1 MDFKNYFCPVC
12 NNKFTEDDD
21 VVVCPECGT
30 PHHRDCYFSN
40 GGCFNSDK
48 HNSDENISETYTD
61 AAAKEKKILP
71 EITVEFDDDK
81 YKERNE
87 FFKNAADSAPSQTPI
102 IGGKHGYLFEIAVG
116 KNQRYYIPRFMLM
129 DKFKKGLNWNFC
141 AFLCPFAW
149 SLYRK
154 MYKLSVLVLAVY
166 ILVFGSMGYYI
177 MNDQEFIKANE
188 VCMQENPEYFTDI
201 SAYLS
206 GNGDY
211 SLTPAQQQLIKEM
224 ENLDIPQAVVIISSV
239 LPFAIR
245 ILMGLFST
253 KLYYDKLRKNI
264 EKAEN
269 KGLFGDELKNY
280 LHRKYGTLPLFL
292 VGIIGLF
299 EIMSVYR

>member
-12 NNKFTEDDD
+12 NNKFTESDD

-40 GGCFNSDK
+40 GGCFNSNK

-61 AAAKEKKILP
+61 TEAKNKKLLP
-71 EITVEFDDDK
+71 EITVEFNNN
-81 YKERNE
+81 KENERKE
-87 FFKNAADSAPSQTPI
+87 FFGNSADFAPSQTPL

-129 DKFKKGLNWNFC
+129 DKFKKGLNWNFF
-141 AFLCPFAW
+141 AFLCPLAW

-154 MYKLSVLVLAVY
+154 MYKLSVIVLAMYVL
-166 ILVFGSMGYYI
+166 ILGSMGYFI
-177 MNDQEFIKANE
+177 MNDEGFIKANE
-188 VCMQENPEYFTDI
+188 VCMQENPEYYTDI

-211 SLTPAQQQLIKEM
+211 SLTPAQQQLIKET
-224 ENLDIPQAVVIISSV
+224 ETLDIPRYVAVISWA
-239 LPFAIR
+239 LPLVVR
-245 ILMGLFST
+245 SLMGLFST

-269 KGLFGDELKNY
+269 KGLYGDELKNY
-280 LHRKYGTLPLFL
+280 LHRKYGTLPLIVVGL
-292 VGIIGLF
+292 IGII
-299 EIMSVYR
+299 EVTSVYF